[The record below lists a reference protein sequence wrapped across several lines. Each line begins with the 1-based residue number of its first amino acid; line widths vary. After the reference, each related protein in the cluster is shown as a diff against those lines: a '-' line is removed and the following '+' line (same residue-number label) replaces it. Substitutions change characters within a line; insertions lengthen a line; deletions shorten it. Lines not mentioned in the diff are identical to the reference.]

1 MCDNLL
7 TCIVRAWDFK
17 KKIYIAPAMTK
28 YMWKNPATS
37 VQIDKIKLIGIDVI
51 IPEEEEEDLGDVGVA
66 EPEDIYER
74 VISTIHALN

>member
-1 MCDNLL
+1 
-7 TCIVRAWDFK
+7 
-17 KKIYIAPAMTK
+17 MTK